1 MPQRLHIR
9 VWHYRWLFLI
19 FGLVFAL
26 DQITKAWVIR
36 SIPINTYFDPI
47 PVIPGYL
54 SLVHI
59 GNTGAAWGMLQGF
72 GMLLG
77 IVAMITVAIIF
88 LCRRMLLLHTIS
100 MQLTFGMLIGG
111 IVGNLADRMI
121 HGYVTDFI
129 DVNLQI
135 YRWPAFNIADS
146 AIFVGV
152 VLYLWFSF
160 VQSPISEPCAPEPI
174 DSKHLDSEVESTPPD
189 AS

>member
-1 MPQRLHIR
+1 MPQRLHLRI
-9 VWHYRWLFLI
+9 WHYRWLFMT
-19 FGLVFAL
+19 FGVVLGL
-26 DQITKAWVIR
+26 DQVTKAWIIR
-36 SIPINTYFDPI
+36 SIPFNTYFDPI

-54 SLVHI
+54 NLVHI

-72 GMLLG
+72 GMILG

-88 LCRRMLLLHTIS
+88 LCRRMLLLHTTS

-111 IVGNLADRMI
+111 IVGNLTDRMI

-129 DVNLQI
+129 DVNLQV

-160 VQSPISEPCAPEPI
+160 AQPPKTDSCTNKPAQDQASDNNTESSPS
-174 DSKHLDSEVESTPPD
+174 D